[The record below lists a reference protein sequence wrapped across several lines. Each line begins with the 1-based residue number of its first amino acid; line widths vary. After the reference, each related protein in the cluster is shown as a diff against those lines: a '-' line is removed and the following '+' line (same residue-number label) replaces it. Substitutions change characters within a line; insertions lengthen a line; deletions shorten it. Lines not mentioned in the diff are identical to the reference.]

1 MTNLKIS
8 KKIFNTVYLPY
19 LTDYS
24 KRDEI
29 YYGGAGSG
37 KSVFIVQKLII
48 KLLNDPGRLLL
59 VVRKTQASLRDS
71 CFSLFKQILYD
82 WQIGDECRINKTN
95 LEIELP
101 NDSKIIFKGIIHVQ
115 KKGDKCGFTKSI
127 CPSFT

>member
-48 KLLNDPGRLLL
+48 KLLNDPVSSPLDKIPYIK
-59 VVRKTQASLRDS
+59 V
-71 CFSLFKQILYD
+71 
-82 WQIGDECRINKTN
+82 N
-95 LEIELP
+95 L
-101 NDSKIIFKGIIHVQ
+101 
-115 KKGDKCGFTKSI
+115 TKSSTLPI
-127 CPSFT
+127 FLKL

>member
-1 MTNLKIS
+1 MSNTAIKIS

-82 WQIGDECRINKTN
+82 
-95 LEIELP
+95 
-101 NDSKIIFKGIIHVQ
+101 
-115 KKGDKCGFTKSI
+115 
-127 CPSFT
+127 